1 MGVIGQALTRK
12 RRIERVTG
20 VEPLRVVQRETGRID
35 IIDDASGLT
44 VELMSYGKDNIAVF
58 ANLLKE

>member
-1 MGVIGQALTRK
+1 MGQAITRK
-12 RRIERVTG
+12 RRLEGGTAKD
-20 VEPLRVVQRETGRID
+20 PLRIVRRDNGRID

-58 ANLLKE
+58 ANLLED